1 MNIQLEEH
9 LKEYMKEKDRHN
21 ILITSMMCQT

>member
-1 MNIQLEEH
+1 MKIQLEEN

-21 ILITSMMCQT
+21 ILITAILCHT